1 MQNEECRM
9 QNAETFQVQEFNVLQ
24 KAGHSATGGSA
35 FHLRSK
41 SFRLRQGYGGQVGGQ
56 AGGKN
61 SAFCILHSAFSS
73 AFTLIELLVA
83 VALLGM
89 AMAMTFTTFY
99 SVAKAWQRGTAM
111 ADDLD
116 HGEYV
121 MQQIACGLRSSFFPP
136 SSAATA
142 SPTGTSND
150 VPATPIS
157 GGGYG
162 FVLEDHGNGVGAR
175 DIISWVKTGTALLR
189 VNDPLYKGLHRVRLS
204 VENDGDAG
212 AAVAVRAWRPYA
224 NSITFD
230 PLEIVPHFVSGKV
243 VGLDCRVAKQMEGDK
258 WDWMDTWENEATNCL
273 PLAVEVTL
281 YLEPLDRNE
290 PPVEI
295 RRTIEIPLGPWS
307 WNGVL
312 KI

>member
-1 MQNEECRM
+1 MISRRP
-9 QNAETFQVQEFNVLQ
+9 
-24 KAGHSATGGSA
+24 GSA
-35 FHLRSK
+35 EALRPGERITITRGQRPEVRC
-41 SFRLRQGYGGQVGGQ
+41 SFDQGWRLVSGVWRLASFSDCRLSSVVRHPS
-56 AGGKN
+56 
-61 SAFCILHSAFSS
+61 SA

-83 VALLGM
+83 VALLSI

-136 SSAATA
+136 SAGQASTNAANTNA
-142 SPTGTSND
+142 ANTNAVT
-150 VPATPIS
+150 ATPSS
-157 GGGYG
+157 GGSYG

-189 VNDPLYKGLHRVRLS
+189 LNDPLYKGLHRVRLS
-204 VENDGDAG
+204 IEDDGDAG
-212 AAVAVRAWRPYA
+212 SAVAVRAWRPYA

-230 PLEIVPHFVSGKV
+230 PMEIIPHFVSGKV
-243 VGLDCRVAKQMEGDK
+243 VGLDCRVAKEMESDK
-258 WDWMDTWENEATNCL
+258 WDWTEVWEDEATNCL

-295 RRTIEIPLGPWS
+295 RRTIEIPVAPLSWS
-307 WNGVL
+307 GVL

>member
-1 MQNEECRM
+1 MTSQRRTKNKERR
-9 QNAETFQVQEFNVLQ
+9 
-24 KAGHSATGGSA
+24 TGG
-35 FHLRSK
+35 
-41 SFRLRQGYGGQVGGQ
+41 RL
-56 AGGKN
+56 A
-61 SAFCILHSAFSS
+61 A

-99 SVAKAWQRGTAM
+99 SVVKAWQRGTAM

-121 MQQIACGLRSSFFPP
+121 MQQIAYGLRSSFFPP
-136 SSAATA
+136 SAAQA
-142 SPTGTSND
+142 SSNAANTNAANTNA
-150 VPATPIS
+150 VPATPTA

-162 FVLEDHGNGVGAR
+162 FMLEDHGSGMDAR

-204 VENDGDAG
+204 IEDDGDAG
-212 AAVAVRAWRPYA
+212 LAVAVRAWRPYA
-224 NSITFD
+224 NLITFD
-230 PLEIVPHFVSGKV
+230 PMEIAPHFVSGKV
-243 VGLDCRVAKQMEGDK
+243 VGLDCRVAREMKGDK
-258 WDWMDTWENEATNCL
+258 WDWTEVWEDEATNCL
-273 PLAVEVTL
+273 PRVAEVTL

-295 RRTIEIPLGPWS
+295 RRTIEIPVAPLS
-307 WNGVL
+307 WGGVP
-312 KI
+312 KKP

>member
-1 MQNEECRM
+1 MNSQRKTTVASGQLVHHSLGDGRRSVVCRP
-9 QNAETFQVQEFNVLQ
+9 
-24 KAGHSATGGSA
+24 
-35 FHLRSK
+35 
-41 SFRLRQGYGGQVGGQ
+41 
-56 AGGKN
+56 
-61 SAFCILHSAFSS
+61 SS

-121 MQQIACGLRSSFFPP
+121 MQQIVCGLRSSFFPP
-136 SSAATA
+136 SQTGG
-142 SPTGTSND
+142 SPAPPQVPGAPPRPPDTNAP
-150 VPATPIS
+150 PATPTS

-189 VNDPLYKGLHRVRLS
+189 LNDPLYKGLHRVRLS
-204 VENDGDAG
+204 IEDDGDAG
-212 AAVAVRAWRPYA
+212 SAVAVRAWRPYA

-230 PLEIVPHFVSGKV
+230 PLAIIPHFVSGKV
-243 VGLDCRVAKQMEGDK
+243 VGLDCRVAKEIKSGK
-258 WDWMDTWENEATNCL
+258 WDWTDTWENEATNCL

-295 RRTIEIPLGPWS
+295 RRTIEIPVAPLS
-307 WNGVL
+307 WVGKNITL
-312 KI
+312 

>member
-1 MQNEECRM
+1 MTSQRRTKNEELR
-9 QNAETFQVQEFNVLQ
+9 
-24 KAGHSATGGSA
+24 TGD
-35 FHLRSK
+35 
-41 SFRLRQGYGGQVGGQ
+41 RQAV
-56 AGGKN
+56 
-61 SAFCILHSAFSS
+61 

-136 SSAATA
+136 SAKQASSNVANTNAASTNA
-142 SPTGTSND
+142 
-150 VPATPIS
+150 VPATPTA

-162 FVLEDHGNGVGAR
+162 FVLEDNGNGVDAR
-175 DIISWVKTGTALLR
+175 DVISWVKTGTALLR
-189 VNDPLYKGLHRVRLS
+189 LNDPLYKGLHRVRLS
-204 VENDGDAG
+204 IEDDDDAG
-212 AAVAVRAWRPYA
+212 SAVAVRAWRPYA
-224 NSITFD
+224 NLITFD
-230 PLEIVPHFVSGKV
+230 PMEIIPHFVSGKV
-243 VGLDCRVAKQMEGDK
+243 VGLNCRVAMEMEDDE
-258 WDWMDTWENEATNCL
+258 WDWTDTWENEATNCL

-295 RRTIEIPLGPWS
+295 QRTIEIPLGPLSWS
-307 WNGVL
+307 GVP
-312 KI
+312 KKP

>member
-1 MQNEECRM
+1 MNSQRQTTITRSQRSEVRCQNPSSVIC
-9 QNAETFQVQEFNVLQ
+9 
-24 KAGHSATGGSA
+24 
-35 FHLRSK
+35 HL
-41 SFRLRQGYGGQVGGQ
+41 
-56 AGGKN
+56 
-61 SAFCILHSAFSS
+61 SS
-73 AFTLIELLVA
+73 AVWRPASGFTLIELLVA

-121 MQQIACGLRSSFFPP
+121 MQQIVCGLRSSFSPP
-136 SSAATA
+136 SAKQVSTNATSTNA
-142 SPTGTSND
+142 VS
-150 VPATPIS
+150 ATPTS

-162 FVLEDHGNGVGAR
+162 FVLEDNGNGVGAR

-189 VNDPLYKGLHRVRLS
+189 LNDPLYKGLHRVRLS
-204 VENDGDAG
+204 VEDDGDEG
-212 AAVAVRAWRPYA
+212 LAVAVRAWRPYA

-230 PLEIVPHFVSGKV
+230 PMAIDPHFVSGKV
-243 VGLDCRVAKQMEGDK
+243 VGLNCRVAKEIKGDK
-258 WDWMDTWENEATNCL
+258 WDWMETWEDEATNCL

-295 RRTIEIPLGPWS
+295 RRTIEIPVAPLSWS
-307 WNGVL
+307 GVP
-312 KI
+312 KKP

>member
-1 MQNEECRM
+1 MPR
-9 QNAETFQVQEFNVLQ
+9 QENNQ
-24 KAGHSATGGSA
+24 APAA
-35 FHLRSK
+35 PRST
-41 SFRLRQGYGGQVGGQ
+41 
-56 AGGKN
+56 
-61 SAFCILHSAFSS
+61 LHAPRASP

-99 SVAKAWQRGTAM
+99 SVSKAWQRGTAM

-136 SSAATA
+136 SAAQASTNVANTNAANTSANAV
-142 SPTGTSND
+142 S
-150 VPATPIS
+150 ATPTS
-157 GGGYG
+157 RGSYG

-204 VENDGDAG
+204 IEDDGDAG
-212 AAVAVRAWRPYA
+212 PAVAVRAWRPYA

-230 PLEIVPHFVSGKV
+230 PMEISPHFVSGKV
-243 VGLDCRVAKQMEGDK
+243 VGLVCRVTKEMKDDK
-258 WDWMDTWENEATNCL
+258 WDWTEIWEDQATNFL
-273 PLAVEVTL
+273 PLAVEITL
-281 YLEPLDRNE
+281 YMEPLDRNE

-295 RRTIEIPLGPWS
+295 RRTIEIPVAPLS
-307 WNGVL
+307 WVGKNITL
-312 KI
+312 

>member
-1 MQNEECRM
+1 MSGVRRLAASSGCRP
-9 QNAETFQVQEFNVLQ
+9 ASGVWCL
-24 KAGHSATGGSA
+24 ASG
-35 FHLRSK
+35 
-41 SFRLRQGYGGQVGGQ
+41 
-56 AGGKN
+56 
-61 SAFCILHSAFSS
+61 
-73 AFTLIELLVA
+73 FTLIEVLVA
-83 VALLGM
+83 VALLGL

-99 SVAKAWQRGTAM
+99 SVSKAWQRGAAM

-121 MQQIACGLRSSFFPP
+121 MQQIACGLRSSFSPP
-136 SSAATA
+136 SGGHTA
-142 SPTGTSND
+142 SPAANTNAAGAGTNAA
-150 VPATPIS
+150 PAPSIS
-157 GGGYG
+157 GGSYG

-189 VNDPLYKGLHRVRLS
+189 LNDPLYKGLHRVRLS
-204 VENDGDAG
+204 IEDEGDAG
-212 AAVAVRAWRPYA
+212 PAVAARAWRPYA
-224 NSITFD
+224 NSIAFD

>member
-1 MQNEECRM
+1 MI
-9 QNAETFQVQEFNVLQ
+9 FQRP
-24 KAGHSATGGSA
+24 GSA
-35 FHLRSK
+35 EALRAGERTTITRGQQSEVRCP
-41 SFRLRQGYGGQVGGQ
+41 SDQGWRPVSGVRRP
-56 AGGKN
+56 
-61 SAFCILHSAFSS
+61 SS

-83 VALLGM
+83 IALLGM

-121 MQQIACGLRSSFFPP
+121 MQQIACGLRSAFFPP
-136 SSAATA
+136 SSAGASSSNTANTNAAGTNAATTTLVSA
-142 SPTGTSND
+142 
-150 VPATPIS
+150 
-157 GGGYG
+157 GGYG

-189 VNDPLYKGLHRVRLS
+189 LNDPLYKGLHRVRLS
-204 VENDGDAG
+204 IEDDGDEG
-212 AAVAVRAWRPYA
+212 LAVAVRAWRPYA

-230 PLEIVPHFVSGKV
+230 PMGIDPHFVSGKV
-243 VGLDCRVAKQMEGDK
+243 VGLDCRVTKEKKDDK
-258 WDWMDTWENEATNCL
+258 WDWTEVWEDEATNCL

-281 YLEPLDRNE
+281 YMEPLDRNE

-307 WNGVL
+307 WSGVP
-312 KI
+312 KKP

>member
-1 MQNEECRM
+1 MNSKRRS
-9 QNAETFQVQEFNVLQ
+9 VIDLQ
-24 KAGHSATGGSA
+24 SLVYRPQPTACSRRSA
-35 FHLRSK
+35 FVHGLLQPSAL
-41 SFRLRQGYGGQVGGQ
+41 SPQPI
-56 AGGKN
+56 AGGLRA
-61 SAFCILHSAFSS
+61 SG
-73 AFTLIELLVA
+73 FTLIELLVA

-89 AMAMTFTTFY
+89 AMAMAFTTFY

-121 MQQIACGLRSSFFPP
+121 MQQINCGLRSSFFPP
-136 SSAATA
+136 AAVQA
-142 SPTGTSND
+142 PTN
-150 VPATPIS
+150 ATTNSTTTS

-162 FVLEDHGNGVGAR
+162 FRLEDNGNGVGAR

-189 VNDPLYKGLHRVRLS
+189 LNDPLSKGLHRVQLS
-204 VENDGDAG
+204 IEDDGDAG
-212 AAVAVRAWRPYA
+212 PAVAVRAWRPYA
-224 NSITFD
+224 NLITFD
-230 PLEIVPHFVSGKV
+230 PQEINPHFVSGKV
-243 VGLDCRVAKQMEGDK
+243 VGLDCRVAKEMEGDT
-258 WDWMDTWENEATNCL
+258 WDWMETWEDDATNRL

-281 YLEPLDRNE
+281 YLAPLEPDE

-307 WNGVL
+307 WRGVL

>member
-1 MQNEECRM
+1 MISRHRTTITRGQRSEVRRQTSDVRSQRPVLRLSDQDRCLASVVCRP
-9 QNAETFQVQEFNVLQ
+9 
-24 KAGHSATGGSA
+24 S
-35 FHLRSK
+35 
-41 SFRLRQGYGGQVGGQ
+41 
-56 AGGKN
+56 
-61 SAFCILHSAFSS
+61 SS

-111 ADDLD
+111 ANDLD

-121 MQQIACGLRSSFFPP
+121 MQQIVCGLRSSFFPP
-136 SSAATA
+136 SAAQA
-142 SPTGTSND
+142 SNNAANTNAANTNA
-150 VPATPIS
+150 VTATPTS
-157 GGGYG
+157 GGSYG

-189 VNDPLYKGLHRVRLS
+189 LNDPLYKGLHRVRLS
-204 VENDGDAG
+204 IEEDGDAG
-212 AAVAVRAWRPYA
+212 SAVAVRAWRPYA

-230 PLEIVPHFVSGKV
+230 PMEITPHFVSGKV
-243 VGLDCRVAKQMEGDK
+243 VGLDCRVAKEMKGHQ
-258 WDWMDTWENEATNCL
+258 WDWMEVWENESTNYL
-273 PLAVEVTL
+273 PLVVEITL
-281 YLEPLDRNE
+281 YLEPLDLSE

-307 WNGVL
+307 WSGVP
-312 KI
+312 KKP